1 MKKAIIL
8 FIDLALISTGI
19 YLQVLSFSIIRW
31 RYLLFDIIILGE
43 SIKCYNGVGN
53 DYAETNC
60 LQNAC
65 LKSTIAGKTLRSCS
79 TNFFEYGCKELGD
92 SIICNCDKDLCNA
105 GTKQK
110 TSVLAQLFFAILP
123 IYAIPKVLKMIF
135 LWTDWTFVQN
145 PVL

>member
-1 MKKAIIL
+1 MGIMKKAIIL
-8 FIDLALISTGI
+8 FIALALIST
-19 YLQVLSFSIIRW
+19 
-31 RYLLFDIIILGE
+31 GE

-65 LKSTIAGKTLRSCS
+65 LKNTIAGKIIRSCS
-79 TNFFEYGCKELGD
+79 TNSLEYGCKELGS

-123 IYAIPKVLKMIF
+123 IYAIPKVLKII
-135 LWTDWTFVQN
+135 LV
-145 PVL
+145 